1 MRNAKLII
9 SFNFLWMF
17 IPVISI
23 LVPFMTSL
31 GISMTDFF
39 LLQSF
44 FGVVVVVMEV
54 PSGYVADLFGRKKAL
69 VIGALMSGL
78 SFIALYFAT
87 KLWHLYIHEF
97 FIAVSISLISG
108 ADYALLFDSIKD
120 KIKETDRSVQAKW
133 TSRFMA
139 ASFIG
144 EAFAALIGGAL
155 SFFSMSYVL
164 LATLIVGWFPLV
176 VSFFLEEVKV
186 QKMDKKAHKENFRVV
201 LKHLFMDSS
210 FLRLLVVNFVIW
222 SLSTM
227 CVVWLIQKYWEEN
240 NLPLMWFGVLWAG
253 YSVVGAV
260 SNYFSHG
267 LENRLGTKVL
277 LIICALFV
285 AVSYLVIPHVGFVV
299 GTLVISLFYVARG
312 VFQPLFKEGFN
323 HRLKE
328 EFRATANSI
337 YSLVFRLAF
346 VVIGPLLGLYVDN
359 FELLGLFTLLG
370 TVFLGF
376 AVFVLLPFLNMEEV

>member
-1 MRNAKLII
+1 MKNAKLII
-9 SFNFLWMF
+9 LFNFLWMF

-44 FGVVVVVMEV
+44 FGIVVVVMEV
-54 PSGYVADLFGRKKAL
+54 PSGYIADLFGRKKAL
-69 VIGALMSGL
+69 VIGALMSGV
-78 SFIALYFAT
+78 SFVALYFAT
-87 KLWHLYIHEF
+87 ELWHLYVHEF
-97 FIAVSISLISG
+97 FIALSISLISG
-108 ADYALLFDSIKD
+108 ADYALLFDSIKT
-120 KIKETDRSVQAKW
+120 KIKKTDRTVQAKW

-139 ASFIG
+139 ASFVG
-144 EAFAALIGGAL
+144 EACAALIGGAL

-164 LATLIVGWFPLV
+164 LATLIVGWFPLI
-176 VSFFLEEVKV
+176 VSFFLEEIDI
-186 QKMDKKAHKENFRVV
+186 QKMDKNTHKENFKIV

-210 FLRLLVVNFVIW
+210 FLRLLVINFVTW

-260 SNYFSHG
+260 SNHFSHG
-267 LENRLGTKVL
+267 LEKKMGTKAVL
-277 LIICALFV
+277 MMCALLV
-285 AVSYLVIPHVGFVV
+285 SVSYLLVPHVEFLV
-299 GTLVISLFYVARG
+299 GTVLISLFYVARG
-312 VFQPLFKEGFN
+312 IFQPLFKEGFN

-370 TVFLGF
+370 TIFMGF
-376 AVFVLLPFLNMEEV
+376 AIFVLLPFLNMEEV